1 MNLVKW
7 FRKNKTK
14 VMAIVVIVLMVAFIG
29 GSALNYMLS
38 PARTLG
44 SKVVAYYG
52 NNRKITSNGLTL
64 ARRELEVLRLLG
76 ASELIRQQDLRG
88 FLMAE
93 LLFSEGRAQ
102 TPVINQI
109 RQLIRA
115 KRYSI
120 SDEQI
125 ACIYSHSMPSHVYWL
140 LLKNEAQLAGI
151 RITNDDVGELLA
163 RSIPELFDGQTYTQ
177 RIKWLINRYG
187 IPEPQLLATFG
198 KLVAVLQYALLIS
211 STEDVTDSQIMYL
224 TGCEKETI
232 DVEFVKFDS
241 DVFTEAQE
249 QPSEEQILEHF
260 NKYKECSAD
269 EVSEENPYGFGYKL
283 PDRVQL
289 EYIALKLD
297 DISPIVTPP
306 TPQETEEYYRKHVKQ
321 FTESVPQDPNDPNS
335 PLVERTRSYAEME
348 SFISKQLLR
357 DKINSKA
364 ESILQEAR
372 TQTEIA
378 MEDLESEKLSAEQI
392 ESVAGE
398 GSDYETV
405 AKKLAERHNIKV
417 YAGQTG
423 LLSAAD
429 MGADECLSRL
439 YILGEGRNPV
449 RLRQILFSIPALS
462 DDEQSASGGPA
473 RPSPLGG
480 GQPRLFENIGPV
492 RDILSEIMVLVRTTK
507 AQKTSTPEGI
517 DLILDTRTLMLDD
530 DRESPQDAWRRKI
543 ENPVLRTV
551 RENVVDDLKKLAVV
565 RQGLVKNKAEE
576 FVDLVKKD
584 GWEKALNKFNELY
597 SQQTRQSGSDPNIF
611 RLERLTNLQRIPKRT
626 LTALAAQSKGRL
638 TEQIF
643 VNEAQKRLTVNE
655 AEIQSRFIE
664 KLYSLVPRNISI
676 VKNLPL
682 AMEFN
687 PQMCFYIIKD
697 ILVKRLG
704 LEEYE
709 KMKAVRFFSGDQAQ
723 SQTMAAVHFNPENIV
738 KRMKF
743 QPAKQD
749 QTQAESDVSDES
761 EGAS

>member
-14 VMAIVVIVLMVAFIG
+14 VMAIVVIVLMIAFIG
-29 GSALNYMLS
+29 GSALNYLLS
-38 PARTLG
+38 PARTIG

-52 NNRKITSNGLTL
+52 NNRKITSNDLTL
-64 ARRELEVLRLLG
+64 AHRELEVLRLLG
-76 ASELIRQQDLRG
+76 ASELIRAQDLRG

-109 RQLIRA
+109 RQVIRA
-115 KRYSI
+115 NRYNI

-125 ACIYSHSMPSHVYWL
+125 ACFYSHSMPSHIYWL

-151 RITNDDVGELLA
+151 RVTNDDVGELLA
-163 RSIPELFDGQTYTQ
+163 RAIPELFDGQTYTQ
-177 RIKWLINRYG
+177 RIKWLISRYG
-187 IPEPQLLATFG
+187 IPEPQLLATPN

-232 DVEFVKFDS
+232 DVEFIKFDS
-241 DVFTEAQE
+241 ALFTEAQA

-260 NKYKECSAD
+260 NRYKDGFAD
-269 EVSEENPYGFGYKL
+269 EVGEENPYGFGYKL

-306 TPQETEEYYRKHVKQ
+306 TPQETEEYYRKHIKQ
-321 FTESVPQDPNDPNS
+321 FTESVPQEANDPNS
-335 PLVERTRSYAEME
+335 PLVERTRSYAEMA

-364 ESILQEAR
+364 ENILQGAR

-378 MEDLESEKLSAEQI
+378 LEDLEPEKLSAEQLK
-392 ESVAGE
+392 SVAGE
-398 GSDYETV
+398 SSDYETA

-429 MGADECLSRL
+429 VGADECLSRL
-439 YILGEGRNPV
+439 YMLGQGRNPV

-462 DDEQSASGGPA
+462 GDEQQAGPSA
-473 RPSPLGG
+473 RPDPLGG

-492 RDILSEIMVLVRTTK
+492 RDLLSEVMVLVRITK
-507 AQKTSTPEGI
+507 AEKTSAPESI
-517 DLILDTRTLMLDD
+517 DSILDTRTLMLDD

-543 ENPVLRTV
+543 EQPVLRTV
-551 RENVVDDLKKLAVV
+551 RENVVDDLKKLAVI
-565 RQGLVKNKAEE
+565 RQGLVKKKAEE

-597 SQQTRQSGSDPNIF
+597 SQQTRQSGSDPNVF
-611 RLERLTNLQRIPKRT
+611 RLEQLTNLQRITKRT

-638 TEQIF
+638 AEQIF
-643 VNEAQKRLTVNE
+643 VNEVQKRLTVNE

-664 KLYSLVPRNISI
+664 KLYSLVPRNGSV

-682 AMEFN
+682 AMEFKQ
-687 PQMCFYIIKD
+687 QMCFYVIKD

-709 KMKAVRFFSGDQAQ
+709 KMKARRFFSGDQAQ

-743 QPAKQD
+743 RPAKQD

>member
-14 VMAIVVIVLMVAFIG
+14 VMAIVVIVLMIAFIG

-44 SKVVAYYG
+44 SRVVAYYG
-52 NNRKITSNGLTL
+52 NNRKITSNDLTL
-64 ARRELEVLRLLG
+64 ARREVEVLKLLG

-93 LLFSEGRAQ
+93 LLFSEGKAQ

-109 RQLIRA
+109 RQVIRA
-115 KRYSI
+115 NRYSI

-163 RSIPELFDGQTYTQ
+163 RAIPQLFDGQTYTQ
-177 RIKWLINRYG
+177 RIKWLINQYG
-187 IPEPQLLATFG
+187 IPEHQLLATFG
-198 KLVAVLQYALLIS
+198 KLVAALQYTLLIS
-211 STEDVTDSQIMYL
+211 STEDVTDSQIVYL

-241 DVFTEAQE
+241 DVFTEAQA

-260 NKYKECSAD
+260 NKYKDSFAG
-269 EVSEENPYGFGYKL
+269 EVSQDNPYGFGYKL

-306 TPQETEEYYRKHVKQ
+306 TPQETEEYYRKRIKQ

-348 SFISKQLLR
+348 TFISKQLLR

-378 MEDLESEKLSAEQI
+378 LEDLEPEKLSAEQLT
-392 ESVAGE
+392 SVADE
-398 GSDYETV
+398 GSGYETV
-405 AKKLAERHNIKV
+405 AKKLAEKHNIKV
-417 YAGQTG
+417 YAGQTD
-423 LLSAAD
+423 LLSASD

-439 YILGEGRNPV
+439 YMLGEGRNPV
-449 RLRQILFSIPALS
+449 RLRQILFSIPSLS
-462 DDEQSASGGPA
+462 NDEQSASGGPA

-480 GQPRLFENIGPV
+480 GQPRLFENIGPA
-492 RDILSEIMVLVRTTK
+492 RDLLSEIMVLVRITK
-507 AQKTSTPEGI
+507 AQKTSTPENI

-530 DRESPQDAWRRKI
+530 DKESKI
-543 ENPVLRTV
+543 EQPVLRTV

-576 FVDLVKKD
+576 LIDLVKED

-597 SQQTRQSGSDPNIF
+597 SQQTGQSESDPNVF

-638 TEQIF
+638 AEQIF

-655 AEIQSRFIE
+655 AEIQSQLID
-664 KLYSLVPRNISI
+664 KLYSLVPRNSSVI
-676 VKNLPL
+676 KNLPL
-682 AMEFN
+682 AMEFK
-687 PQMCFYIIKD
+687 PQMCVYIIKD

-709 KMKAVRFFSGDQAQ
+709 KMKAMQFYSEVQAQ

-738 KRMKF
+738 KRMNF
-743 QPAKQD
+743 RPAKQD
-749 QTQAESDVSDES
+749 QTQAESGVSDES